1 MGTELDRLQVTSLK
15 HLKSHKRQRFKKQ
28 TNKQKK
34 PRKDVKNHIKGE
46 AANLKI
52 GELHNVQLD

>member
-15 HLKSHKRQRFKKQ
+15 HLKSHKRQRFKK
-28 TNKQKK
+28 KKK

-52 GELHNVQLD
+52 GELYNVQLD

>member
-15 HLKSHKRQRFKKQ
+15 YLKSHKRQRLKKN
-28 TNKQKK
+28 TK
-34 PRKDVKNHIKGE
+34 PRKDVKNNLKGE

-52 GELHNVQLD
+52 GELDNVQLD